1 MEFTELFMVKSTGRF
16 FFRNSISMMSLKHD
30 ISLWEYVLDELVNI
44 LGIQFTDSSVYNIF
58 RRQFKF
64 YTVILYERFLVFM
77 GRSSDEIISLRSNW
91 DLLVYGQFFSI

>member
-1 MEFTELFMVKSTGRF
+1 
-16 FFRNSISMMSLKHD
+16 MMSLKHD